1 MSTSEHGRR
10 EAGHQIFDWVRTLDL
25 HRPQGAWAGG
35 VFASLAGR
43 LGWDTALVRGL
54 GVIAFFIFF
63 SPMALFYGLA
73 WLFLPD
79 AQGRIHA
86 QQALRGSYP
95 SGFWGAAILAGV
107 GAINVF
113 TPNIV
118 GPFAIL
124 LNLVIIALVAWL
136 LWAIFRNYQKNT
148 DQSGSRGGSFP
159 KAPPSESAGAAE
171 PDAQPQGAEG
181 QRTKQGTSGGDG
193 ASRRDDGKPAWYPK
207 EGPEPQH
214 RDESQ
219 SVPYPAAGHTGQAHA
234 PAGGLKTTAAKS
246 KPQEDPRVREEK
258 RRRRMVSFGLV
269 LLAIPMIAA
278 GVWFAT
284 TIGLAATNAVVL
296 GLAAVVI
303 LLALMH
309 LFAALRGKKGRGG
322 LLGVFTA
329 LLMVVFLVA
338 PANLGESSNHVFGNY
353 TTEART
359 ANTAFAN
366 TTMDLRYL
374 EGEFTTAD
382 AVTFSD
388 EQEADAFLDNRDF
401 HTEVEVN
408 NAFAN
413 TTVILPD
420 DVYWEIEPSNFL
432 GNVNIRTQEVWESDR
447 GIGASTQGHG
457 PDLAVGTV
465 EINVANAFGNVVVYD
480 ATTYQQEELGIFEED
495 QTNE

>member
-1 MSTSEHGRR
+1 MNTSQHGRR
-10 EAGHQIFDWVRTLDL
+10 EAGHQIFDWVRTLGL

-35 VFASLAGR
+35 VFAAVAGK

-73 WLFLPD
+73 WMFLPD

-95 SGFWGAAILAGV
+95 SGFWGAAILGGI

-124 LNLVIIALVAWL
+124 LNLVIIGLVAWL
-136 LWAIFRNYQKNT
+136 LWAIFRSYQKGT
-148 DQSGSRGGSFP
+148 DQHGSRGSSP
-159 KAPPSESAGAAE
+159 KAPPSEPRSGAGS
-171 PDAQPQGAEG
+171 EG
-181 QRTKQGTSGGDG
+181 QQPGADG
-193 ASRRDDGKPAWYPK
+193 QHADASRREDGKPAWYPK
-207 EGPEPQH
+207 EGPEQAQQGAAPYT
-214 RDESQ
+214 S
-219 SVPYPAAGHTGQAHA
+219 PYPTAGGYGQAHA
-234 PAGGLKTTAAKS
+234 PATGVKAAPKT
-246 KPQEDPRVREEK
+246 KPQEDPRIREEK
-258 RRRRMVSFGLV
+258 RRRRLVSFGLL
-269 LLAIPMIAA
+269 LLAIPLIAA
-278 GVWFAT
+278 GMWFAT

-309 LFAALRGKKGRGG
+309 LVSAVRGKKGRGG
-322 LLGVFTA
+322 LLGIFTA
-329 LLMVVFLVA
+329 LMLVVFLVG
-338 PANLGESSNHVFGNY
+338 PSNLQDSSNHVFGNY
-353 TTEART
+353 TTQAGT

-374 EGEFTTAD
+374 ADEFTEAD
-382 AVTFSD
+382 AVDFSD
-388 EQEADAFLDNRDF
+388 DAESAEFLAIRDF
-401 HTEVEVN
+401 HTVVEIN

-420 DVYWEIEPSNFL
+420 DVFWEIDPGNFL
-432 GNVNIRTQEVWESDR
+432 GNVEIRTQEVWESDS
-447 GIGASTQGHG
+447 GIGATTRDHG
-457 PDLAVGTV
+457 PEVAVGTV
-465 EINVANAFGNVVVYD
+465 QLSVANAFGNVVVYD
-480 ATTYQQEELGIFEED
+480 ETTYEQEELGIFEEE